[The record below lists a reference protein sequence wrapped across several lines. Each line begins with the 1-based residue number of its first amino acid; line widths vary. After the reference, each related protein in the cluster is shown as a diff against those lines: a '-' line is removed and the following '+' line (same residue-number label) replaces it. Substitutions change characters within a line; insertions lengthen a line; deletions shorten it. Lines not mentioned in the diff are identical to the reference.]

1 MRVKGSSLPNQE
13 KERLRSKFR
22 ERRLLLSDQDRK
34 KASLMICD
42 SILQTD
48 EYAAAKGVAAY
59 WPLALEVDIRPV
71 IDHALKHNRRLYLP
85 RVVRHPRQL
94 ELCLFSGDPKSLAPG
109 PFGLK
114 QPCTE
119 AMDAT
124 EIDLVIVPALAF
136 DIHCQRLG
144 YGTGY
149 YDRFLKTTGAFR
161 ALVAFDDQIAE
172 SLPTTHHD
180 VAMDIVITQS
190 RQL

>member
-1 MRVKGSSLPNQE
+1 MPNQE
-13 KERLRSKFR
+13 KERLRSEFKK
-22 ERRLLLSDQDRK
+22 RRQLLSDRDRK
-34 KASLMICD
+34 KASLIICD

-48 EYAAAKGVAAY
+48 EYAAAAGVAAY

-71 IDHALKHNRRLYLP
+71 IDHALKHGRRLYLP

-94 ELCLFSGDPKSLAPG
+94 ELCLFSGDPESLAPG
-109 PFGLK
+109 PFGLR

-119 AMDAT
+119 TMDAA
-124 EIDLVIVPALAF
+124 EIDMVIVPALAF
-136 DIHCQRLG
+136 DLQGQRLG

-149 YDRFLKTTGAFR
+149 YDRFLKTTDAFR
-161 ALVAFDDQIAE
+161 VGVAFDDQMAE
-172 SLPTTHHD
+172 SLPTTRHD